1 MENRCAPGRVT
12 FSLSERE
19 GLRIY
24 MSKAPIRRYHND
36 FTDPLSWITR
46 AVCRIHSLWLRSTY
60 PFLSIGRD
68 FWAHNSCEISR
79 PITRNIK
86 IGNDVRLDR
95 DVWLNIPFDPGNQDA
110 VIDIGDGSRIGRRC
124 MISAMNSVRIEQNVI
139 LSPSILIMD
148 HNHAFEDITVP
159 IRDQGITHGG
169 TIRIEE
175 GCWIGLG
182 VAIVCN
188 QGELVIGKNSVIGA
202 NSVLTRSVPPYSVV
216 AGNPAKVVKQ
226 FDASREE
233 WSRKSSIAAAAPGT
247 LR

>member
-1 MENRCAPGRVT
+1 MR
-12 FSLSERE
+12 
-19 GLRIY
+19 
-24 MSKAPIRRYHND
+24 KATIRKIHD
-36 FTDPLSWITR
+36 EFTDPLSWITR
-46 AVCRIHSLWLRSTY
+46 VACKIHSRWMQSTY

-68 FWAHNSCEISR
+68 FWAHYSCEISR
-79 PITRNIK
+79 PQTRNIR
-86 IGNDVRLDR
+86 IGDNVRIDR
-95 DVWLNIPFDPGNQDA
+95 DVWLNIPFDPGTQDA
-110 VIDIGDGSRIGRRC
+110 VIDVGDGSRIGRRC
-124 MISAMNSVRIEQNVI
+124 MISAMNSVRIEQKVI

-159 IRDQGITHGG
+159 IRDQGITEGG

-188 QGELVIGKNSVIGA
+188 QGELVIGRNSVIGA

-233 WSRKSSIAAAAPGT
+233 WSRKASIAACAPGT
-247 LR
+247 SR